1 VGVLSEI
8 VRVNVFATEYV
19 DESTWEKRYPRIVT
33 RCITHYLSHFE
44 HREYITPSDYK
55 YEKKTRVA
63 TSILC
68 SATRYFEHSGS
79 NKREDNKNNGI
90 LPGYGEVSPS
100 TITVPV

>member
-8 VRVNVFATEYV
+8 VRVNGLATEYV
-19 DESTWEKRYPRIVT
+19 DENTWEKRYPSIIT

-55 YEKKTRVA
+55 YEKKIRVA

-79 NKREDNKNNGI
+79 NKRGGNKNDGV
-90 LPGYGEVSPS
+90 LPGYGKDSPS